1 VDGTAVQVERLL
13 RAIYMPQNFY
23 CIHIDSKSPTR
34 VHRSAA
40 AVASCFDNVFIA
52 SRLES
57 VRELVC
63 LSVCLSVTRDMT
75 RAARALSLSLSLFV
89 KAHVRRNKVK
99 QLYVAQLCCSTKLP
113 RQLDSCLLPRQLP
126 VFHRQTSMDSS
137 YTDDDIV
144 ISSALLIAS
153 TLCRRR
159 QVNVRKRQ

>member
-1 VDGTAVQVERLL
+1 MVDGTAVQVERLL

-63 LSVCLSVTRDMT
+63 LSVTRHMT
-75 RAARALSLSLSLFV
+75 RAVRAFSLSLSLSLSPSGCGSF
-89 KAHVRRNKVK
+89 R
-99 QLYVAQLCCSTKLP
+99 
-113 RQLDSCLLPRQLP
+113 
-126 VFHRQTSMDSS
+126 
-137 YTDDDIV
+137 
-144 ISSALLIAS
+144 
-153 TLCRRR
+153 
-159 QVNVRKRQ
+159 

>member
-75 RAARALSLSLSLFV
+75 RALSLSLSLSLLRPMSDATKSSNFMS
-89 KAHVRRNKVK
+89 RNF
-99 QLYVAQLCCSTKLP
+99 VAQ
-113 RQLDSCLLPRQLP
+113 QSCL
-126 VFHRQTSMDSS
+126 
-137 YTDDDIV
+137 
-144 ISSALLIAS
+144 
-153 TLCRRR
+153 
-159 QVNVRKRQ
+159 